1 MRDTKQ
7 LKKVCRCIALFVGTL
22 LLGLNAQ
29 VLGQSNAPN
38 VIVILV
44 DDQGWGATSV
54 QMDAQVSASASDF
67 FQMPNL
73 ERLGKRSV
81 IFSNGY
87 APHPNCSP
95 SRASLLTGKSP
106 AQLHLT
112 DIIERH
118 TGPLFEGNFL
128 IPPEHI
134 DQLPSEEM
142 TIAEWIKEH
151 RSEYKAAHFGKWH
164 LGNGGPEQH
173 GFDASDGPT
182 SNAEGA
188 GNPPED
194 PKQIYGI
201 TERGINWMEQ
211 QVQEGA
217 PFYLQL
223 SHYAVHLPMES
234 SPAALEEV
242 SQWPKGER
250 HTHETFA
257 GMSKDLDQG
266 IGMLLDK
273 VRQLGIEDNTFIVYT
288 SDNGTYPTTNPGNVN
303 GPLHGW
309 KASLWEGGI
318 RVPFMVAGPG
328 IEAGRNDER
337 VVGYDIF
344 PSICSWLGIDE
355 LPEGLEGGSLAEL
368 LNGTNE
374 SIARPRDYLVFH
386 FPHYQLQKASHP
398 ATAMYQ
404 DHYKLLKFYET
415 EDLLLYDLDNDLS
428 ESKAITTIHPEI
440 VAKMC
445 QSLEKYL
452 SEINAGVPARNKE
465 YSPETDPGRKYKPR
479 KLQLMKEPYF
489 IIK

>member
-1 MRDTKQ
+1 MRDTKK
-7 LKKVCRCIALFVGTL
+7 LNRVLRLIVLLVCILLF
-22 LLGLNAQ
+22 GLNAQ
-29 VLGQSNAPN
+29 TFAQTNAPN
-38 VIVILV
+38 IIVILV
-44 DDQGWGATSV
+44 DDQGWGATSLK
-54 QMDAQVSASASDF
+54 MDDHIPASASDF

-73 ERLGKRSV
+73 ERLGKRGV

-118 TGPLFEGNFL
+118 TGPLYEGNFL

-134 DQLPSEEM
+134 DQLPGEES
-142 TIAEWIKEH
+142 TIAEWIKDH
-151 RSEYKAAHFGKWH
+151 RSEYETAHFGKWH
-164 LGNGGPEQH
+164 LGNGGPEKH

-194 PKQIYGI
+194 PKQIFGI
-201 TERGINWMEQ
+201 TKRGMDWMEK
-211 QVQEGA
+211 QVQDGI

-234 SPAALEEV
+234 SPSTLEEV
-242 SQWPKGER
+242 STWSEGSR

-257 GMSKDLDQG
+257 GMTKDLDQG

-328 IEAGRNDER
+328 IEAGRNDKR
-337 VVGYDIF
+337 IVGYDIF
-344 PSICSWLGIDE
+344 PTICSWLGIDE
-355 LPEGLEGGSLAEL
+355 LPEGVEGGSLIDL
-368 LNGTNE
+368 LDGTNDG
-374 SIARPRDYLVFH
+374 IVRPRDYLVFH

-398 ATAMYQ
+398 ATAIYKE
-404 DHYKLLKFYET
+404 HYKLLKFYET

-428 ESKAITTIHPEI
+428 ESKDIKTIHPEI
-440 VAKMC
+440 VAEMC

-452 SEINAGVPARNKE
+452 GEIDAGLPTRNID
-465 YSPETDPGRKYKPR
+465 YSLENDPGRNYKQR
-479 KLQLMKEPYF
+479 KLRLMKEPYF